1 MLGLEDG
8 EKVKEKQ
15 KKKKEKKK
23 GFRGKA
29 LHGVGHE
36 KRNGPLL

>member
-1 MLGLEDG
+1 MSNEQRG
-8 EKVKEKQ
+8 EKMKEKR
-15 KKKKEKKK
+15 KKKYK
-23 GFRGKA
+23 GKA